1 MTPVASPRS
10 QSRRPKGL
18 LTGWLPYDS
27 LRRKIA
33 FRVILP
39 LIVLIVLVV
48 IVNGIVMPIITR
60 HGSEFPLPDFTGER
74 LLEARMALKDLSL
87 VDTVAS
93 EEYTDNVDKG
103 VILNQFP
110 LPGTKVKGGRQ
121 VKFVVSLGQR
131 QVPVPEVAGLSVRQ
145 ARLDLETVGL
155 RLGEIAWAF
164 SDTLPERVVVM
175 SYPPVGTEVET
186 GSEITLFVNRGRV
199 PRFTYVPGV
208 VGEDLTEAK
217 RLLLGKDLKLGIV
230 SYRIVDSLLPETVL
244 EQSEPE
250 GAEVDIGTEID
261 LVVSAVE

>member
-1 MTPVASPRS
+1 MSPVASPRS
-10 QSRRPKGL
+10 QSRRSKGFL
-18 LTGWLPYDS
+18 AGLLPYDS
-27 LRRKIA
+27 LRRKVA
-33 FRVILP
+33 FRIGFPLVGLIL
-39 LIVLIVLVV
+39 LVL
-48 IVNGIVMPIITR
+48 IVNGIVMPIVTR

-93 EEYTDNVDKG
+93 EEYADNVDKG
-103 VILNQFP
+103 VVLNQFP
-110 LPGTKVKGGRQ
+110 LAGTKVKAGRQ
-121 VKFVVSLGQR
+121 IKFVVSLGQR
-131 QVPVPEVAGLSVRQ
+131 QVLVPEVSGLSVRQ

-175 SYPPVGTEVET
+175 SYPPAGTQVET
-186 GSEITLFVNRGRV
+186 GSEITVFVNRGRV

-208 VGEDLTEAK
+208 VGGTLAEAET
-217 RLLLGKDLKLGIV
+217 LLRGKDLELGIV